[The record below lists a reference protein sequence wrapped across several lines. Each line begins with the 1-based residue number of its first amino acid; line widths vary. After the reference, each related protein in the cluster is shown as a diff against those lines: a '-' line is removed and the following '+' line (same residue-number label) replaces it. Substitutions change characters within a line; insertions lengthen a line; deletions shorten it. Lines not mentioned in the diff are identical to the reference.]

1 MLWLA
6 AAVIA
11 ASAPTSAPPAPVA
24 VQARASV
31 RILSGVR
38 LNFDGRRNEHAP
50 PPHDAAV
57 REGGAV
63 HHEKLIEFE

>member
-24 VQARASV
+24 AQARASV

-38 LNFDGRRNEHAP
+38 LNLDGRRNEHAP

-57 REGGAV
+57 HEGGAV
-63 HHEKLIEFE
+63 HHEKVIEFE

>member
-6 AAVIA
+6 AAAIA

-31 RILSGVR
+31 RIVSGARVR
-38 LNFDGRRNEHAP
+38 FDGARSDQVP
-50 PPHDAAV
+50 PPHETIVHSDGAAQRQRLV
-57 REGGAV
+57 
-63 HHEKLIEFE
+63 EFE